1 MTNPLGKKIASPDK
15 FSPNILFPISRAD
28 QRQGMTHAFRG
39 KDIWNLHEVIWINK
53 MGKVFH
59 NELSVVIDAS
69 SPYTVESKSL
79 KLFVNSFIHKRFNSL
94 SEVKKILRKHLEKL
108 TKSKIQI
115 KSIYQPWAEK
125 GKNVVV
131 ARKKI
136 TPPSGQKSKTVL
148 YFDGFRSLCPI
159 TNQPD
164 NAKIKITGAFSNADQ
179 NAISL
184 MLGRYHKSEG
194 YHERCT
200 EEILSELLEM
210 NFNAKQVEAF
220 FERRGGIAIIP
231 VRHK

>member
-1 MTNPLGKKIASPDK
+1 MTNPLGKKISSLDK
-15 FSPNILFPISRAD
+15 FSPRILFPISRTD

-53 MGKVFH
+53 KGQVFH
-59 NELSVVIDAS
+59 NELSIVIDAS

-94 SEVKKILRKHLEKL
+94 SEVKKILKRHLEKL

-115 KSIYQPWAEK
+115 KSPYQPWAER

-136 TPPSGQKSKTVL
+136 IPPSGQKSKKVL

-164 NAKIKITGAFSNADQ
+164 NAKIKINGAFSNADE

-200 EEILSELLEM
+200 EEIFVELLEM
-210 NFNAKQVEAF
+210 NFEVQQVEAF

>member
-1 MTNPLGKKIASPDK
+1 MTNPLGKKISSPDK
-15 FSPNILFPISRAD
+15 FSPNILFPISRAE
-28 QRQGMTHAFRG
+28 QRRGMAHAFKG

-59 NELSVVIDAS
+59 NELSVVINAS

-79 KLFVNSFIHKRFNSL
+79 KLFVNSLIHKRFSTL
-94 SEVKKILRKHLEKL
+94 SEVKKVLRKHLDAI
-108 TKSKIQI
+108 TKSKVQI
-115 KSIYQPWAEK
+115 KPLYKLWEDK

-136 TPPSGQKSKTVL
+136 TSSSGKKSRTAL
-148 YFDGFRSLCPI
+148 YYEGFRSLCPI

-164 NAKIKITGAFSNADQ
+164 NAKIKITGAFSNTDE
-179 NAISL
+179 NSISL
-184 MLGRYHKSEG
+184 MLGKYHKSEG

>member
-1 MTNPLGKKIASPDK
+1 
-15 FSPNILFPISRAD
+15 
-28 QRQGMTHAFRG
+28 
-39 KDIWNLHEVIWINK
+39 

-94 SEVKKILRKHLEKL
+94 SEVKKTLRKHLEKL
-108 TKSKIQI
+108 TKSKILI
-115 KSIYQPWAEK
+115 TSIHQPWAEK

-136 TPPSGQKSKTVL
+136 TPPSGEKSKTVL
-148 YFDGFRSLCPI
+148 YYDGFRSLCPI

-179 NAISL
+179 DSISL
-184 MLGRYHKSEG
+184 MLGKYHNSEG

-210 NFNAKQVEAF
+210 SFNVKQVEAF

>member
-1 MTNPLGKKIASPDK
+1 MK
-15 FSPNILFPISRAD
+15 
-28 QRQGMTHAFRG
+28 
-39 KDIWNLHEVIWINK
+39 
-53 MGKVFH
+53 
-59 NELSVVIDAS
+59 
-69 SPYTVESKSL
+69 
-79 KLFVNSFIHKRFNSL
+79 
-94 SEVKKILRKHLEKL
+94 KHLEKL

-136 TPPSGQKSKTVL
+136 TPPSGKKSKTVL

-179 NAISL
+179 NVISL
-184 MLGRYHKSEG
+184 MLGRYHKSQG

>member
-1 MTNPLGKKIASPDK
+1 MGRERKKCCAC
-15 FSPNILFPISRAD
+15 A
-28 QRQGMTHAFRG
+28 
-39 KDIWNLHEVIWINK
+39 
-53 MGKVFH
+53 
-59 NELSVVIDAS
+59 
-69 SPYTVESKSL
+69 
-79 KLFVNSFIHKRFNSL
+79 
-94 SEVKKILRKHLEKL
+94 
-108 TKSKIQI
+108 
-115 KSIYQPWAEK
+115 
-125 GKNVVV
+125 
-131 ARKKI
+131 KKI

>member
-1 MTNPLGKKIASPDK
+1 MTNPLGKKISSLDK
-15 FSPNILFPISRAD
+15 FSPRILFPISRTD

-53 MGKVFH
+53 KGQVFH
-59 NELSVVIDAS
+59 NELSIVIDAS

-94 SEVKKILRKHLEKL
+94 SEVKKILKRHLEKL

-115 KSIYQPWAEK
+115 KSPYQPWAER

-136 TPPSGQKSKTVL
+136 IPPSGQKSKKVL

-179 NAISL
+179 NVISL

>member
-1 MTNPLGKKIASPDK
+1 VTNPLGKKISSPDK
-15 FSPNILFPISRAD
+15 FSPNILFPISRAN
-28 QRQGMTHAFRG
+28 QRQGMIYAFKG

-69 SPYTVESKSL
+69 SPFTVESKSL
-79 KLFVNSFIHKRFNSL
+79 KLFVNSLIHKRFNSL
-94 SEVKKILRKHLEKL
+94 SEVKKILKKHLEKI

-115 KSIYQPWAEK
+115 KSLYQSWANK

-136 TPPSGQKSKTVL
+136 TPPSGKKSKTVL
-148 YFDGFRSLCPI
+148 YFEGFRSLCPI

-179 NAISL
+179 NSISL

-200 EEILSELLEM
+200 EELLGELLEK
-210 NFNAKQVEAF
+210 NFNAVQVEAF